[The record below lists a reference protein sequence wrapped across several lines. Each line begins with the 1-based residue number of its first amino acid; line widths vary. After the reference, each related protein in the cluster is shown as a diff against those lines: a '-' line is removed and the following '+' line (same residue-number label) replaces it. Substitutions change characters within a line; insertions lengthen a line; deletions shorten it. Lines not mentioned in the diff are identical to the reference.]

1 LILDLK
7 TQIEKDLA
15 ALPCVSAVFASLN
28 LARLSP
34 EDVIQQILL
43 ARVLQ
48 QALNSIESNIQELL
62 GVLLL
67 SHVRPLTIVRLVAVA
82 QRCGVV
88 VLTVREDQMP
98 EHAHHLVQKV
108 VVESLIVVLLH
119 VDANLIIC
127 AQETVSEGGNI
138 EKLLH
143 HGVHVADGS

>member
-1 LILDLK
+1 MILDLK

-67 SHVRPLTIVRLVAVA
+67 SNIRGLAIKALEAEAKWSWVVALPI
-82 QRCGVV
+82 R
-88 VLTVREDQMP
+88 
-98 EHAHHLVQKV
+98 
-108 VVESLIVVLLH
+108 
-119 VDANLIIC
+119 
-127 AQETVSEGGNI
+127 
-138 EKLLH
+138 
-143 HGVHVADGS
+143 